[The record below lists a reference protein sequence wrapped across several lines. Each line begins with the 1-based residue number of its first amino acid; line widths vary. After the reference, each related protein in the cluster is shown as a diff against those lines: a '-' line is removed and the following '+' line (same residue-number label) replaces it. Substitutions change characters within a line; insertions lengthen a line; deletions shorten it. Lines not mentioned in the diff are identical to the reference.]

1 MCGSM
6 PAHLEQVISV
16 IAFRGQ
22 NRSEAQYVVSNSVG
36 RTDGTGIV
44 QQVGAGPGRRS
55 ITACRGLDVAF
66 LWHWNCAVAALGCR
80 SGLWLRCATLRNPSC
95 GLMVQSTLH
104 CS

>member
-6 PAHLEQVISV
+6 PAHLLQVISV

-55 ITACRGLDVAF
+55 ITQL
-66 LWHWNCAVAALGCR
+66 AVGWMWLFCGIGTA
-80 SGLWLRCATLRNPSC
+80 LWLRFAADPHCGCAVLPCETTPV
-95 GLMVQSTLH
+95 G
-104 CS
+104 